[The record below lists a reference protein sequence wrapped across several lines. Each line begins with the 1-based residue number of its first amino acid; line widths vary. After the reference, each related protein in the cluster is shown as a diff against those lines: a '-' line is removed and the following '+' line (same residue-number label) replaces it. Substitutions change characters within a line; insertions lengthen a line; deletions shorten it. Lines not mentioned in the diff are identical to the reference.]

1 MGKKNKLQKVLNPSP
16 SDANDA
22 DDDELVDDLI
32 AQLESRDPTVQAEAA
47 TVLKEVSTQ
56 RAASSR
62 QYSTSSS
69 SKARFLARQVGFYR
83 VSVSL
88 K

>member
-1 MGKKNKLQKVLNPSP
+1 MGKKNKLKKVLNPSP

-32 AQLESRDPTVQAEAA
+32 AQLESRDQTVQAESA
-47 TVLKEVSTQ
+47 TVLQEVSAQ

-62 QYSTSSS
+62 QDSTSSS
-69 SKARFLARQVGFYR
+69 SKARFLARQVGFYH
-83 VSVSL
+83 VSTSL